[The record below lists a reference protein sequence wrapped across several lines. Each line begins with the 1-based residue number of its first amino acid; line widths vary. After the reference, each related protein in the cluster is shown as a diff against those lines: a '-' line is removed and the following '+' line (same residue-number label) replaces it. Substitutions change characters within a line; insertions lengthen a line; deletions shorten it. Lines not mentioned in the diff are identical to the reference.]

1 MPESPRITESEWQ
14 VMNVVWESPPVTA
27 QEVTDALVGQH
38 DWSARTVKTFLARL
52 VKKGVLEFEV
62 DGKRYLY
69 SPLVTREQSLAVEGK
84 SMLGRLRGAPVS
96 PLMAWFVRHSPMDK
110 DEIEQLKQLLD
121 KKEAEL

>member
-1 MPESPRITESEWQ
+1 MPETPRITESEWQ

-27 QEVTDALVGQH
+27 QE
-38 DWSARTVKTFLARL
+38 
-52 VKKGVLEFEV
+52 GVLEFEV